1 MSKLVKIVIA
11 LSLVIGALVI
21 INLGTGLKAL
31 VETLGPEMTQS
42 PVTLESASLSLLS
55 GEGSFVG
62 LHIGN
67 PEGFDTEEAF
77 SLGEIHFTVDQ
88 DSLATDIIVL
98 KTLTIVAPEVT
109 LERGAGGSN
118 LDRLQENISSYLGSA
133 DDEVDIEQSP
143 KNIIIRDIL
152 ITDGKLRYGLLG
164 SKTLDLALPEIRL
177 ANLGEE
183 GQGLSMAQAG
193 AKIIGAISRGASQP
207 ALQSGSIKE
216 AGDKLETQL
225 KDKASKLKKLFTK

>member
-11 LSLVIGALVI
+11 LSLVVGALVI

-98 KTLTIVAPEVT
+98 KTLTIIAPEVT

-193 AKIIGAISRGASQP
+193 AKLLAPYPEAPARLHCSRD
-207 ALQSGSIKE
+207 QSKRQATSWRLSLKIKPVN
-216 AGDKLETQL
+216 
-225 KDKASKLKKLFTK
+225 

>member
-11 LSLVIGALVI
+11 LTLVIGALVI

-109 LERGAGGSN
+109 LERGA
-118 LDRLQENISSYLGSA
+118 R
-133 DDEVDIEQSP
+133 
-143 KNIIIRDIL
+143 
-152 ITDGKLRYGLLG
+152 
-164 SKTLDLALPEIRL
+164 
-177 ANLGEE
+177 
-183 GQGLSMAQAG
+183 
-193 AKIIGAISRGASQP
+193 SRGQ
-207 ALQSGSIKE
+207 
-216 AGDKLETQL
+216 
-225 KDKASKLKKLFTK
+225 

>member
-11 LSLVIGALVI
+11 LSLVVGALVI

-98 KTLTIVAPEVT
+98 KTLTIIAPEVT
-109 LERGAGGSN
+109 LEPGAGGSN

-193 AKIIGAISRGASQP
+193 AKLLAPYPEAPARLHCSRD
-207 ALQSGSIKE
+207 QSKRQATSWRLSLKIKPVN
-216 AGDKLETQL
+216 
-225 KDKASKLKKLFTK
+225 

>member
-67 PEGFDTEEAF
+67 PEGFDTEEA
-77 SLGEIHFTVDQ
+77 
-88 DSLATDIIVL
+88 
-98 KTLTIVAPEVT
+98 
-109 LERGAGGSN
+109 
-118 LDRLQENISSYLGSA
+118 
-133 DDEVDIEQSP
+133 
-143 KNIIIRDIL
+143 
-152 ITDGKLRYGLLG
+152 
-164 SKTLDLALPEIRL
+164 
-177 ANLGEE
+177 
-183 GQGLSMAQAG
+183 
-193 AKIIGAISRGASQP
+193 
-207 ALQSGSIKE
+207 
-216 AGDKLETQL
+216 GDKLETQL

>member
-67 PEGFDTEEAF
+67 PEGFDTEEAV
-77 SLGEIHFTVDQ
+77 SQGEIHFTVDQ

-118 LDRLQENISSYLGSA
+118 LDRLQENISSFVINQSITRIPELKPSVLG
-133 DDEVDIEQSP
+133 
-143 KNIIIRDIL
+143 
-152 ITDGKLRYGLLG
+152 
-164 SKTLDLALPEIRL
+164 
-177 ANLGEE
+177 
-183 GQGLSMAQAG
+183 
-193 AKIIGAISRGASQP
+193 
-207 ALQSGSIKE
+207 
-216 AGDKLETQL
+216 
-225 KDKASKLKKLFTK
+225 